1 MASFIWLKTIKNKH
15 MKKILTVIAVAVIAF
30 SMPGCKSKVKDADVK
45 TSVEAA
51 LRGNPDYTAV
61 MVDVT
66 DGVATLS
73 GEVKDETA
81 KAGAEASTKEVKGV
95 KSVTNN
101 ISIALPP
108 APPPASV
115 EVTSD
120 DALTTAVKDAI
131 KDNTGVMADVKD
143 GVITLTGEIRKT
155 DLPKLMQKLNALKP
169 KKIENK
175 LTIK

>member
-1 MASFIWLKTIKNKH
+1 
-15 MKKILTVIAVAVIAF
+15 MKKNLVIIAVALMAF
-30 SMPGCKSKVKDADVK
+30 SMPSCKSKVKDADVT
-45 TSVEAA
+45 TSVETTLKA
-51 LRGNPDYTAV
+51 NPDYANV
-61 MVDVT
+61 MVEVK

-73 GEVKDETA
+73 GTVNDEA
-81 KAGAEASTKEVKGV
+81 SKVAAEASAKNIDGV

-101 ISIALPP
+101 ITVA
-108 APPPASV
+108 APPPPPVV
-115 EVTSD
+115 EVTAD
-120 DALTTAVKDAI
+120 ELLTTSVKDAI

-143 GVITLTGEIRKT
+143 GVITLTGEIKKT